1 MVGWL
6 KLFQKLQIGGIGIMV
21 GGKGV
26 KKGFLFQICQIFLSK
41 KYTRAKSK
49 KNAKTLETHKNTMQ
63 WFLESN

>member
-1 MVGWL
+1 
-6 KLFQKLQIGGIGIMV
+6 MV